1 MGNTV
6 SLDSFDPSHLRIYK
20 NIISIQSPG
29 VRVQMIHTLLA
40 GPEYVMS
47 TKRAGVYAS
56 LLAYV
61 SSVQRGERPGLLP
74 GERTGITIPQTSATS
89 ATASPTQL
97 ALHQQTILN
106 PHKQVAKTGAN
117 VKAMSYFSSC
127 LKVLSLQEEVALTD
141 EELKKAYKKAATVAH
156 PDKGGS
162 EEAFEAV
169 TRAYAYL
176 SEILKRI
183 KGGREKEGVMEAPA
197 ILGQNRTTDA
207 EAWKHSE
214 PVRLN
219 AKNLDMNAF
228 NQLFTQTRMPDPD
241 EDGYGDWL
249 QKGEVTKG
257 DGQSKGP
264 NFGEKFNRDV
274 FHQMF
279 DDEVKRGGG
288 QRGQSQNQGQLTV
301 MHMQP
306 LTLAPTMGVELGRD
320 RPADYTAAM
329 NANLKYTDLKNAYT
343 TDSTFSGQVADV
355 RVDNRSFDSF
365 STERKSAPKPLANHE
380 MEAIASADRDAA
392 QRERQRQL
400 RAAHHDVAANEYFER
415 MKRLVITEK

>member
-29 VRVQMIHTLLA
+29 VRVQMIQTLLA
-40 GPEYVMS
+40 GPEYVVS

-74 GERTGITIPQTSATS
+74 GERTGITVPAT
-89 ATASPTQL
+89 TAAAPTQL

-127 LKVLSLQEEVALTD
+127 LKVLSLQEEVALTE

-183 KGGREKEGVMEAPA
+183 KGGREKEGVVEAPA

-207 EAWKHSE
+207 DTWKHAE

-228 NQLFTQTRMPDPD
+228 NQLFTATRMPDPD

-249 QKGEVTKG
+249 QKGEGELTKA
-257 DGQSKGP
+257 DGKKGP
-264 NFGEKFNRDV
+264 NFGGKFNRDV

-288 QRGQSQNQGQLTV
+288 QRGLGGQGQLTV
-301 MHMQP
+301 MHLQP

-380 MEAIASADRDAA
+380 MEAIAAAEKEAA
-392 QRERQRQL
+392 QRERQRQI